1 MTENLKIYLNNKLFI
16 FKLKLF
22 IRTSSCL
29 NIIILKMTKKNIFND
44 MSGIKETN
52 LNISFKEWLDVTI
65 FLKNGQF

>member
-1 MTENLKIYLNNKLFI
+1 MIEIYKIYLNNKLFI